1 MARKIPLAQHKDI
14 MRQFDAKA
22 RWLFWICLSELLGM
36 MVISNYAALLP
47 VLQKEWSLTN
57 AEAGWIFSSF
67 QIGYVLAVVFLASL
81 TDYVSAKKIYI
92 SSLFWTGI
100 AGILFALFSNGLYSA
115 LVLRGLMGIGFAGI
129 YMPGLRMVA
138 EKYAGDT
145 SSGTAVGIYVGTFTL
160 GVACSL
166 FFSGFLNALFS
177 WKGAFL
183 ITGIMPLVGGVIA
196 IASLGHIPQI
206 EHSMVKKVSLV
217 DIINNRP
224 AMLMIGSY
232 VAHMWE
238 MFGMRAWIVA
248 FLTAALLIHKNDLT
262 ESVSA
267 STLVASI
274 VTLVGAVSNV
284 LGGAFSDRIGR
295 SRSVFIILLMSS
307 LISLS
312 IGWLIS
318 FPFYMIVTVSI
329 IYGFLVAAESS
340 IMSTA
345 VAESSR
351 HGSLGRTM
359 AVQSFLG
366 WTAASISPIVFGYI
380 LDLTNPANI
389 AQQLG
394 YYPVWGWA
402 FALLGVGG
410 FIGPYL
416 MWVLEKWRRQG
427 SL

>member
-1 MARKIPLAQHKDI
+1 
-14 MRQFDAKA
+14 MRQFEAKA

-81 TDYVSAKKIYI
+81 TDYVNPKKIYI
-92 SSLFWTGI
+92 ASLFWTGI
-100 AGILFALFSNGLYSA
+100 AGIFFALFSAGLYSA

-138 EKYAGDT
+138 EKYADDT

-196 IASLGHIPQI
+196 VALLGHIPHAGYSQ
-206 EHSMVKKVSLV
+206 SKGVSLL
-217 DIINNRP
+217 DIIKNRP

-248 FLTAALLIHKNDLT
+248 FLTATLLMHKNDLT

-267 STLVASI
+267 SALVASI
-274 VTLVGAVSNV
+274 VTLVGAISNV

-295 SRSVFIILLMSS
+295 ARSVFIILLTSS
-307 LISLS
+307 LISLG
-312 IGWLIS
+312 IGWLIAC
-318 FPFYMIVTVSI
+318 PFYVIVTVSI
-329 IYGFLVAAESS
+329 VYGFLVAAESS

-345 VAESSR
+345 IAESSR

-366 WTAASISPIVFGYI
+366 WSAASISPIIFGYV
-380 LDLTNPANI
+380 LDLTNPSNV
-389 AQQLG
+389 AQELG

-402 FALLGVGG
+402 FALLGAGG
-410 FIGPYL
+410 LIGPYL
-416 MWVLEKWRRQG
+416 MWVLGKWRQQG
-427 SL
+427 NL